1 MKMIAKTLADGLA
14 MILVSPA
21 LLLYWLG
28 RWSIGPQRA
37 FPGWSQAFALI
48 PGWTGI
54 YLRRAFYR
62 VVLGKCEPGCCLSFG
77 SVFSHPTAE
86 VGRDVYIGVFCSLG
100 DVTLEKDVLVSSH
113 VSITNGGAQ
122 HGIDRLDIPV
132 REQPGTWSRVTIGRD
147 SWIGEHAT
155 VMADVGK
162 HCVIGAGSVVTRPIP
177 DYAIA
182 VGAPARVIRYRKQ
195 DPGSGHAATNG
206 MDAPPSLVDSL
217 PRRNSE

>member
-1 MKMIAKTLADGLA
+1 MKTIAKNLADGLA
-14 MILVSPA
+14 LILVSPA

-62 VVLGKCEPGCCLSFG
+62 MVLPTCEPGCCLSFG
-77 SVFSHPTAE
+77 TVFSHPTAE

-113 VSITNGGAQ
+113 VSITNGG
-122 HGIDRLDIPV
+122 
-132 REQPGTWSRVTIGRD
+132 S
-147 SWIGEHAT
+147 
-155 VMADVGK
+155 
-162 HCVIGAGSVVTRPIP
+162 
-177 DYAIA
+177 
-182 VGAPARVIRYRKQ
+182 AR
-195 DPGSGHAATNG
+195 H
-206 MDAPPSLVDSL
+206 
-217 PRRNSE
+217 

>member
-1 MKMIAKTLADGLA
+1 MKTLAKALVSGLA
-14 MILVSPA
+14 SILVFPL
-21 LLLYWLG
+21 LLLYFLG
-28 RWSIGPQRA
+28 CRTIGPERA
-37 FPGWSQAFALI
+37 FPGWSQAFALV
-48 PGWTGI
+48 PGWTGV

-62 VVLGKCEPGCCLSFG
+62 TVLRKCEPGCCLSFG

-86 VGRDVYIGVFCSLG
+86 IGRDVYVGLFCSIG
-100 DVTLEKDVLVSSH
+100 AVTLEDDVLVSSH

-132 REQPGTWSRVTIGRD
+132 REQPGTWTRVTIGRD
-147 SWIGEHAT
+147 TWIGEHAT

-182 VGAPARVIRYRKQ
+182 VGCPAQVIRYRNGVSDQ
-195 DPGSGHAATNG
+195 DREPVQ
-206 MDAPPSLVDSL
+206 APVSALSKTQ
-217 PRRNSE
+217 SY